1 MANELDLKGQ
11 PTDVHVVARKRV
23 ANWFEIQTPCLS
35 AAETESIYAAARRR
49 STWISYNASLGATS
63 PNLDMLSSALE
74 LARDRIDA
82 DGD

>member
-35 AAETESIYAAARRR
+35 AAETESIYAVARRR
-49 STWISYNASLGATS
+49 STWISYNASLGDTN
-63 PNLDMLSSALE
+63 PNLDLPSSALE
-74 LARDRIDA
+74 MVRDQNDA
-82 DGD
+82 DRE